1 VKTFNYFCVLAALT
15 VSLAACGGKNNDSAP
30 ATSSTKSVAT
40 TSGAPECDAYVD
52 RVNKCME
59 KLGANN
65 AMATTYKQ
73 QMEAAKAQWATMQDK
88 TALANVCKQAND
100 AFNQSAQM
108 LKCE

>member
-1 VKTFNYFCVLAALT
+1 MLA
-15 VSLAACGGKNNDSAP
+15 VSLTACHGKNDEA
-30 ATSSTKSVAT
+30 TKSATAPVAAA
-40 TSGAPECDAYVD
+40 SNSVAECDAYVD

-59 KLGANN
+59 KLGADN

-73 QMEAAKAQWATMQDK
+73 QMDAAKALWASLQDK
-88 TALANVCKQAND
+88 AALANACKQAND

>member
-1 VKTFNYFCVLAALT
+1 MKTFNHLCFLAALA
-15 VSLAACGGKNNDSAP
+15 VSLTACGGKNNDSAP
-30 ATSSTKSVAT
+30 ATSSTSPVAT